1 MATWRLGDGLA
12 PTDRAA
18 LPPPRDLF
26 DRSDE

>member
-1 MATWRLGDGLA
+1 MAAWRPGDGLA

-18 LPPPRDLF
+18 PTPPRDLF